1 MERSGI
7 DRELSCVL
15 KGFGIHLTATVEEE
29 RIHGVTEET
38 NQRSMLVPFRGGQV
52 ATP

>member
-7 DRELSCVL
+7 DRELICIL
-15 KGFGIHLTATVEEE
+15 DGYGIRLTTMVEEE
-29 RIHGVTEET
+29 LIHGITKET
-38 NQRSMLVPFRGGQV
+38 NRWSMLAPFRGGQV